1 MATTRY
7 DLRKSLEEE
16 EANAIGTEYARLTFL
31 PAEDAGRLQAML
43 RQYTD
48 LRIRFIQRATG
59 RIYSGLMAIQR
70 GCRISFGQLLPPG
83 QNDRRPLYQ
92 R

>member
-48 LRIRFIQRATG
+48 LRIRFYTTRDRADLQRVNGDTARMQNQLWATVAAG
-59 RIYSGLMAIQR
+59 AK
-70 GCRISFGQLLPPG
+70 
-83 QNDRRPLYQ
+83 
-92 R
+92 